1 MKDQY
6 DDREDTTLE
15 QLVNT
20 SLKKCEVII
29 SWGKK
34 NMIYPE
40 EEQIVALTT
49 VVEKTKDDN
58 NKISIS
64 ANKAPKK
71 QRVNINNSQ

>member
-1 MKDQY
+1 
-6 DDREDTTLE
+6 
-15 QLVNT
+15 
-20 SLKKCEVII
+20 
-29 SWGKK
+29 
-34 NMIYPE
+34 MIYPE

-64 ANKAPKK
+64 ANKSPKK

>member
-1 MKDQY
+1 
-6 DDREDTTLE
+6 
-15 QLVNT
+15 
-20 SLKKCEVII
+20 
-29 SWGKK
+29 
-34 NMIYPE
+34 MIYPE